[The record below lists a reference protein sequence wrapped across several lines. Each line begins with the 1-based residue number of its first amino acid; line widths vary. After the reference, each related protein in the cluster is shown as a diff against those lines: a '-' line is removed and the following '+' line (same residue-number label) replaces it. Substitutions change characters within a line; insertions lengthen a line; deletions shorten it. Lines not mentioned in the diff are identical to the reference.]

1 MCVTGISITLKES
14 DMTDHYKRKSG
25 DSYGTFLI
33 ENPGAPKRKLTYDD
47 LLQEIGEFG
56 SWQQW
61 QIFLYSVPAFMAGA
75 LFMLGTF
82 TSKSQL
88 VKLKM
93 SIYILPPLSA
103 GK

>member
-47 LLQEIGEFG
+47 LLQEIGEFD
-56 SWQQW
+56 
-61 QIFLYSVPAFMAGA
+61 L
-75 LFMLGTF
+75 
-82 TSKSQL
+82 
-88 VKLKM
+88 
-93 SIYILPPLSA
+93 
-103 GK
+103 